1 MMPCYNEIRIGI
13 IPLRKGRS
21 DMFILKLMA
30 KIALLPML
38 LVLLTL
44 RILVKI
50 SLNLASIVAGGLI
63 LVVFACLVYVII
75 KARWTDVLILG
86 MMETAIVAVTFG
98 AALIDGLLDMAS
110 NSLGSFFSRKVT
122 RSI

>member
-1 MMPCYNEIRIGI
+1 
-13 IPLRKGRS
+13 
-21 DMFILKLMA
+21 MFILKLIA

-44 RILVKI
+44 HILVKI

-63 LVVFACLVYVII
+63 LVVFGCLVYVIV

-86 MMETAIVAVTFG
+86 LMEATIVAVTFG
-98 AALIDGLLDMAS
+98 ASMITGLLDMAS
-110 NSLGSFFSRKVT
+110 DSLGSFFLS
-122 RSI
+122 

>member
-1 MMPCYNEIRIGI
+1 MLARGALVAKSLEVHIGI
-13 IPLRKGRS
+13 IPFRKGRS
-21 DMFILKLMA
+21 DMFILKLIA
-30 KIALLPML
+30 KIALLQML

-63 LVVFACLVYVII
+63 LIVFSCLVYVII

-86 MMETAIVAVTFG
+86 MMEAAIVVVTFG
-98 AALIDGLLDMAS
+98 AAMIDGLLDMAS
-110 NSLGSFFSRKVT
+110 DSLGSFFLS
-122 RSI
+122 

>member
-1 MMPCYNEIRIGI
+1 
-13 IPLRKGRS
+13 
-21 DMFILKLMA
+21 MFILKLIA
-30 KIALLPML
+30 RIALLPML

-63 LVVFACLVYVII
+63 LVVFICLVYVIV

-86 MMETAIVAVTFG
+86 MMEAAIVAVTFG
-98 AALIDGLLDMAS
+98 AAMIDGLLDMAS
-110 NSLGSFFSRKVT
+110 DSLGRFMWS
-122 RSI
+122 